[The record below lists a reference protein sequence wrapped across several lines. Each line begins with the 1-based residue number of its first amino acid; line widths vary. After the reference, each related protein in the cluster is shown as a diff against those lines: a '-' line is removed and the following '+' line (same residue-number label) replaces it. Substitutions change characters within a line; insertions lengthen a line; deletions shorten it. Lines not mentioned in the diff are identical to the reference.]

1 MNANSRTK
9 LLLRHLTCAAMC
21 LALCLYLPFLTGQIP
36 QIGRALSPMHI
47 PVLLAGFLCGPW
59 WAMVVGLSAP
69 MLRHSLFLMPP
80 LVTAIAMSFELA
92 AYGLFSGLLYQLLPK
107 KRSNIYV
114 SLILAMLG
122 GRIVWGIAMT
132 IISGVTGSEFGWAA
146 FIAGA
151 FTSAVPGI
159 IVHIILI
166 PVLVMSLAK
175 SRLFENGALR
185 RLISAEK
192 RATSALPTLEKTPH
206 EGIVKNK
213 IFPASSP
220 NAAGRFLRG
229 RAKPARFH
237 PILSLA
243 DLPRLLKDE
252 IIHIA
257 QRLFRFHIHP
267 SFAKNR
273 TPT

>member
-59 WAMVVGLSAP
+59 WAMVVGLVAP

-122 GRIVWGIAMT
+122 GRIVLGIANT
-132 IISGVTGSEFGWAA
+132 VIFGLSGTAYGFTT
-146 FIAGA
+146 FL
-151 FTSAVPGI
+151 TSAFVTALPGI
-159 IVHIILI
+159 VIQLVLI
-166 PVLVMSLAK
+166 PVILFALKKAK
-175 SRLFENGALR
+175 
-185 RLISAEK
+185 
-192 RATSALPTLEKTPH
+192 
-206 EGIVKNK
+206 
-213 IFPASSP
+213 
-220 NAAGRFLRG
+220 
-229 RAKPARFH
+229 
-237 PILSLA
+237 LA
-243 DLPRLLKDE
+243 D
-252 IIHIA
+252 
-257 QRLFRFHIHP
+257 
-267 SFAKNR
+267 
-273 TPT
+273 

>member
-59 WAMVVGLSAP
+59 WAMVVGLAAP

-114 SLILAMLG
+114 SLILAMMG

-192 RATSALPTLEKTPH
+192 RATSAP
-206 EGIVKNK
+206 
-213 IFPASSP
+213 
-220 NAAGRFLRG
+220 
-229 RAKPARFH
+229 
-237 PILSLA
+237 
-243 DLPRLLKDE
+243 PRLKK
-252 IIHIA
+252 A
-257 QRLFRFHIHP
+257 P
-267 SFAKNR
+267 
-273 TPT
+273 

>member
-59 WAMVVGLSAP
+59 WAMVVGLVAP
-69 MLRHSLFLMPP
+69 MLRHS
-80 LVTAIAMSFELA
+80 
-92 AYGLFSGLLYQLLPK
+92 LFSGLLYQLLPK

-166 PVLVMSLAK
+166 PVLVMSLQKAGF
-175 SRLFENGALR
+175 L
-185 RLISAEK
+185 
-192 RATSALPTLEKTPH
+192 KTEPCT
-206 EGIVKNK
+206 
-213 IFPASSP
+213 A
-220 NAAGRFLRG
+220 
-229 RAKPARFH
+229 
-237 PILSLA
+237 
-243 DLPRLLKDE
+243 
-252 IIHIA
+252 
-257 QRLFRFHIHP
+257 
-267 SFAKNR
+267 
-273 TPT
+273 

>member
-59 WAMVVGLSAP
+59 WAMVVGLVAP

-92 AYGLFSGLLYQLLPK
+92 AYGPVFGPFVPVAAEKAEQHLCVADFGHAGRTY
-107 KRSNIYV
+107 R
-114 SLILAMLG
+114 LG
-122 GRIVWGIAMT
+122 HCHDDHQRRHRLRVRL
-132 IISGVTGSEFGWAA
+132 AA

-192 RATSALPTLEKTPH
+192 RATSAPPH
-206 EGIVKNK
+206 LKK
-213 IFPASSP
+213 RPM
-220 NAAGRFLRG
+220 RG
-229 RAKPARFH
+229 
-237 PILSLA
+237 
-243 DLPRLLKDE
+243 
-252 IIHIA
+252 
-257 QRLFRFHIHP
+257 
-267 SFAKNR
+267 
-273 TPT
+273 

>member
-59 WAMVVGLSAP
+59 WAMVVGLVAP

-114 SLILAMLG
+114 SLILAYRLGHCHDDHQRRHRLRVRLG
-122 GRIVWGIAMT
+122 GLHRR
-132 IISGVTGSEFGWAA
+132 
-146 FIAGA
+146 
-151 FTSAVPGI
+151 
-159 IVHIILI
+159 
-166 PVLVMSLAK
+166 SLYQRSSRYHRAHYLDSCVGDEPAK

-192 RATSALPTLEKTPH
+192 RATSAPPH
-206 EGIVKNK
+206 LKK
-213 IFPASSP
+213 RPM
-220 NAAGRFLRG
+220 RG
-229 RAKPARFH
+229 
-237 PILSLA
+237 
-243 DLPRLLKDE
+243 
-252 IIHIA
+252 
-257 QRLFRFHIHP
+257 
-267 SFAKNR
+267 
-273 TPT
+273 